1 MATAD
6 VVNADTHFFG
16 LRACSEKLIVDG
28 EEVSGK
34 LVSVQF
40 YLRDDKAPEGEL
52 IEMETVGPLM
62 DLETMIC
69 PRRKLEDTEM
79 YVDKVTVYES
89 DLGLEAM
96 KFHVGEKF
104 ELFGTPVEG
113 ATETVIEFTT
123 DSRLVGFS
131 GIASFT
137 GIKGVQ
143 LS

>member
-1 MATAD
+1 
-6 VVNADTHFFG
+6 
-16 LRACSEKLIVDG
+16 
-28 EEVSGK
+28 
-34 LVSVQF
+34 
-40 YLRDDKAPEGEL
+40 
-52 IEMETVGPLM
+52 M

-113 ATETVIEFTT
+113 ATETIIEFTAE
-123 DSRLVGFS
+123 SRLVGFT

-143 LS
+143 LSSIDRNCTKLAEEQAKKQEQYDTALVVKVAET